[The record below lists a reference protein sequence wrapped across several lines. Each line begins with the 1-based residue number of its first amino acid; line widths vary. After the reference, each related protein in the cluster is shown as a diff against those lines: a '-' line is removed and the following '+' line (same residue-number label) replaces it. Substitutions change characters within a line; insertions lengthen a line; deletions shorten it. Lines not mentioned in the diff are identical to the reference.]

1 MIINYKNKQ
10 PRISENV
17 FIAGGAVVIGDVHIM
32 EGSSIWF
39 HAVVRG
45 DVNYI
50 RIGTNTNVQDGSIL
64 HVTHNKYS
72 LEIGSFVTIGHRAVV
87 HGCRVKDNV
96 LIGMGAIILDDAEVN
111 SNSLIAAG
119 SVIKEH
125 FIVPEGVMAAGVPAK
140 IIRDLTSEEILNIN
154 LSAVN
159 YSGYA
164 KNYLNDKLVP

>member
-1 MIINYKNKQ
+1 MSFKNKQ
-10 PRISENV
+10 PRIGDNV
-17 FIAGGAVVIGDVHIM
+17 FIADGAVVIGDVHIM

-39 HAVVRG
+39 NAVVRG
-45 DVNYI
+45 DVNSI
-50 RIGTNTNVQDGSIL
+50 RIGANTNVQDGSIL

-87 HGCRVKDNV
+87 HGCRIKDNV

-125 FIVPEGVMAAGVPAK
+125 FIIPEGVMAAGVPAK

-154 LSAVN
+154 LSALN
-159 YSGYA
+159 YSAYA
-164 KNYLNDKLVP
+164 KDYLNDKLVH